1 MILRLISDPE
11 IDQRSCS
18 FGKWNDGSGATPK
31 WGIHMSQLT
40 SESADELDGRDTRVF
55 IQKSH

>member
-18 FGKWNDGSGATPK
+18 FGKLNDGSGATPK

-40 SESADELDGRDTRVF
+40 SSTAATRGSSYKNP
-55 IQKSH
+55 ID